1 LTVGKQDDDGGDRL
15 PGKVWTREEE
25 EKLRA
30 LAEAGENVDVI
41 SAKLGRNRDAV
52 LVKAR
57 RLNVRVVGVPLGH
70 TTTSDLKLPPELP
83 SPEEALKVLAA
94 ALQAS
99 KEKGLDKVEVERLKA
114 VAQLARTYDALLDKY
129 VGYRKIEEE
138 LIRLDQKYRELVE
151 REKDRTKEQ
160 ESSTQS
166 PMSEPSP

>member
-1 LTVGKQDDDGGDRL
+1 L
-15 PGKVWTREEE
+15 PGRVWTREEE

-30 LAEAGENVDVI
+30 LAEAGENVDAI
-41 SAKLGRNRDAV
+41 AAKLGRNRDAV

-83 SPEEALKVLAA
+83 TPEEALKVLAA

-138 LIRLDQKYRELVE
+138 LIRLDEKYRELIE
-151 REKDRTKEQ
+151 RERARGPQ
-160 ESSTQS
+160 QVSSGQG
-166 PMSEPSP
+166 P